1 MSLPVC
7 VCVCVFSSVLAAVRP
22 GGMGVYST
30 CTLSRAE
37 SHAVVEAVLATCPG
51 VEPEDLQEE
60 LAYQLSEHFTFA
72 PPLWPPGLLVV
83 PERLGHT
90 WGRAVRLRLRRRSS
104 THT

>member
-1 MSLPVC
+1 MC
-7 VCVCVFSSVLAAVRP
+7 VLISSALAAVRP
-22 GGMGVYST
+22 GGVVVYST

-37 SHAVVEAVLATCPG
+37 NHAVVEAALATCPG

-90 WGRAVRLRLRRRSS
+90 WGPMYLSRLRRRS
-104 THT
+104 